1 MLVEDRKEQANILAV
16 VIIAAVIML
25 ALAIAYG
32 GTCAA
37 CNSANNPFDFLV

>member
-1 MLVEDRKEQANILAV
+1 MLLEDRKEQANILSL

-25 ALAIAYG
+25 VICIGYG

-37 CNSANNPFDFLV
+37 CNAM